1 MGVWT
6 DSAWGGSRDD
16 DGVSPQRIAVVY
28 AYIQMATSTSH
39 PHGVTRR
46 ARRQSAQ
53 DVLLYGGKKRNL
65 KKAIWITV
73 AVVSVLAAVV
83 GTVLATTDID
93 WARFTTMWERMIAVI
108 AGLNPVLVIPM
119 MAILPIFGFPISVVY
134 LVAGA
139 RFGPVGGGLVVLL
152 ATTCHM
158 IGTYLVGRSVLR
170 GPLQRYIER
179 KHKHLPQVPVDEQ
192 AAVTVIAALVP
203 GLPYVI
209 RNYLLVLA
217 GVRLKYLLLICMPIY
232 VARSYVTI
240 LLGDMGSDPSKM
252 GLAILVIIDVL
263 KVAICALVIW
273 RLRVHHR
280 KYHAHDAHLGD
291 PQSAEPEPVSQTAAK
306 S

>member
-1 MGVWT
+1 
-6 DSAWGGSRDD
+6 
-16 DGVSPQRIAVVY
+16 
-28 AYIQMATSTSH
+28 MATSTSH
-39 PHGVTRR
+39 PHGATGR
-46 ARRQSAQ
+46 ARRHSAH

-65 KKAIWITV
+65 KKAIWKVV
-73 AVVSVLAAVV
+73 AVVAVLAAIA
-83 GTVLATTDID
+83 GIVLATTDID
-93 WARFTTMWERMIAVI
+93 WERFSAMWDRMIAVI

-139 RFGPVGGGLVVLL
+139 RFGPIGGGVVVLV

-179 KHKHLPQVPVDEQ
+179 KHKHLPQVPEDEQ

-217 GVRLKYLLLICMPIY
+217 GVRLKYLLLVCMPIY
-232 VARSYVTI
+232 VVRSYVTI
-240 LLGDMGSDPSKM
+240 MLGDLGSDPSKM
-252 GLAILVIIDVL
+252 GLAILLTIDVL
-263 KVAICALVIW
+263 KIAICGLVIW

-280 KYHAHDAHLGD
+280 KYHARDEHHDAAPDADSG
-291 PQSAEPEPVSQTAAK
+291 SAAPTSAK
-306 S
+306 P